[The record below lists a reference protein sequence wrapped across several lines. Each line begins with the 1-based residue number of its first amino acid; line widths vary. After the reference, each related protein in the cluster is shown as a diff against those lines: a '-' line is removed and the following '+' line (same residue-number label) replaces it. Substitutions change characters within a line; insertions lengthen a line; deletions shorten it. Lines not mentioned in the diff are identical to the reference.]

1 MNGVFDGLPD
11 KIIYEIPEEE
21 IKNEAENQQTKDEQQ
36 GNPEAEDF
44 SFDVSITDSE
54 AEALKNAPKIT

>member
-21 IKNEAENQQTKDEQQ
+21 IKNEAENQQTKDEQ
-36 GNPEAEDF
+36 
-44 SFDVSITDSE
+44 
-54 AEALKNAPKIT
+54 